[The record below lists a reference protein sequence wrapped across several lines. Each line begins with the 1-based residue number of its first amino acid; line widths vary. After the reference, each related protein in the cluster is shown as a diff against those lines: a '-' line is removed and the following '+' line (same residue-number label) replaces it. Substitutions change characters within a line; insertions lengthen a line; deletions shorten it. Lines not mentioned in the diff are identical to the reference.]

1 MRNEYNNYKIQA
13 DDNERRNR
21 DRLEDMKIKKMNLE
35 NIVKAKEDE
44 IGADY
49 LHFLSNVIERCFLVA
64 FDGMNDHR

>member
-44 IGADY
+44 IGTDY
-49 LHFLSNVIERCFLVA
+49 LQFFSSNVIKRCFLVA
-64 FDGMNDHR
+64 YL

>member
-35 NIVKAKEDE
+35 NILKAKEDE
-44 IGADY
+44 IGTDY
-49 LHFLSNVIERCFLVA
+49 PQQSKVIKGMFLSGI
-64 FDGMNDHR
+64 

>member
-35 NIVKAKEDE
+35 NILKAKEDE
-44 IGADY
+44 IGTDY
-49 LHFLSNVIERCFLVA
+49 PQLFLSKVIKGCFLVA
-64 FDGMNDHR
+64 FDGDWD